1 MRRGGGRLGNR
12 KGGKGKRAALLGVTL
27 GPESLEAGGDANDL
41 RWGRFRWM
49 ALKANSSACNKFF
62 QGMR

>member
-1 MRRGGGRLGNR
+1 MRDLET
-12 KGGKGKRAALLGVTL
+12 GKGVKASEQLALSGVTL
-27 GPESLEAGGDANDL
+27 GPESLEEGGDANDL